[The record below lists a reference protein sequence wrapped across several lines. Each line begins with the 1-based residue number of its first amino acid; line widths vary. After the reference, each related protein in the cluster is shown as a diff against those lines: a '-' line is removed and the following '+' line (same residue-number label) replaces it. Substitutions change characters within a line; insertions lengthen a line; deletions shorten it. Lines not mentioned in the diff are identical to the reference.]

1 MVFFDL
7 FSKGASG
14 NVPGPTF
21 LPKVAATEK
30 LHNAAGGVWWLNR
43 LFRMTRANQEVSP
56 WNIQRRIAWP
66 PADVHLAWPLRKDLR
81 TDFHGSRKTTGAPCR
96 FRVAWDHLFGNPQV
110 MSPKALTL
118 WGSANFRHGCEAKKV
133 LGGDR

>member
-1 MVFFDL
+1 MVSFDL

-43 LFRMTRANQEVSP
+43 LFRMTRTNQEVSP

-81 TDFHGSRKTTGAPCR
+81 TDFHGSRKTRVPLAALGLPGITCWKPTGYE
-96 FRVAWDHLFGNPQV
+96 
-110 MSPKALTL
+110 PKALTL

>member
-1 MVFFDL
+1 MVSSDL

-43 LFRMTRANQEVSP
+43 LFRMTRTNQEVSP

-66 PADVHLAWPLRKDLR
+66 PADVHLAWPLRKDVAYRL
-81 TDFHGSRKTTGAPCR
+81 SWLKNKTGAHSR
-96 FRVAWDHLFGNPQV
+96 FGGFG
-110 MSPKALTL
+110 ST
-118 WGSANFRHGCEAKKV
+118 CEHTTHR
-133 LGGDR
+133 L